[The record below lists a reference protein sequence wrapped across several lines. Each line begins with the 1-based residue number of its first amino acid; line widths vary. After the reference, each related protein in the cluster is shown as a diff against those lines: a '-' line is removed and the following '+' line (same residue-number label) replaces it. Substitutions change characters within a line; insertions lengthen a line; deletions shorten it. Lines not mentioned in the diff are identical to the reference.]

1 MDAAELQKTTVA
13 IGLRVIR
20 VCESMP
26 EDWHARA
33 LGREL
38 LRCGTAIG
46 AQFRTAARAKTPA
59 TMSARLEHVE
69 EAADDTLYWLDL
81 ISLAGIVPQ
90 SRLRSLVAELEKLE
104 QQIEAMISSLRPR
117 RARTRVKAVAAA

>member
-1 MDAAELQKTTVA
+1 MDIAELQKTTVA

-20 VCESMP
+20 VCESLP
-26 EDWHARA
+26 DDWHARA

-38 LRCGTAIG
+38 LRCGTTIG
-46 AQFRTAARAKTPA
+46 AHFRAVARAKTPSS
-59 TMSARLEHVE
+59 MSARIEHVE

-81 ISLAGIVPQ
+81 ISLAGIVPA

-104 QQIEAMISSLRPR
+104 QQLESIIASLRRR
-117 RARTRVKAVAAA
+117 RAAPRIKAAAA